1 MGKQTR
7 ESSKQPVLTL
17 CTDDDMSASSE
28 LKIEI
33 VKSLGRL
40 RVTHKKQSG
49 SRDSFFLFPHQI
61 EELNE
66 FIKQGGIWI
75 ESGYKDK
82 LKPVSKTE
90 DYGGNF
96 T

>member
-17 CTDDDMSASSE
+17 CTDDDMSMSSE
-28 LKIEI
+28 LRIDV

-49 SRDSFFLFPHQI
+49 SRESFYLFPHQI
-61 EELNE
+61 EELNK
-66 FIKQGGIWI
+66 FIEQGGKWI
-75 ESGYKDK
+75 DSGYKEK
-82 LKPVSKTE
+82 EKPESRTE